1 MHIKELLI
9 ERVVNAFDDLKKQ
22 QYANQVWDIMQRSYK
37 NVPGGFGTSSS
48 IEELIAKSGMWKM
61 IVRDGV
67 VTAANVYKDTA
78 GRKSVASGTNGTPQ
92 GKHDWALIKSE
103 DIKLGRAWGEVSGAA
118 ESIMK
123 KMGAKPLSNK
133 FAAALTGKEILEL
146 NPDGFHYT
154 RLIQGEPHEKIIYG
168 TINLTPELSKTLAAQ
183 GIELHTLPDNFQ
195 K

>member
-9 ERVVNAFDDLKKQ
+9 ERVVNAFDNLKKQ
-22 QYANQVWDIMQRSYK
+22 QYADQVWNIMQRSYR
-37 NVPGGFGTSSS
+37 NIPGGFGTAASV
-48 IEELIAKSGMWKM
+48 EELINKSGLWKM
-61 IVRDGV
+61 IVRNGV
-67 VTAANVYKDTA
+67 VTAANVYKDSA

-92 GKHDWALIKSE
+92 GKQDWALIKSE
-103 DIKLGRAWGEVSGAA
+103 DVKMKRAWGEVSGKA
-118 ESIMK
+118 ESAIAAT
-123 KMGAKPLSNK
+123 GAKALPNK

-154 RLIQGEPHEKIIYG
+154 RLIAGEPHEKIIYG
-168 TINLTPELSKTLAAQ
+168 TVNITPELSKTLAAQ

>member
-1 MHIKELLI
+1 MNIKELLI

-22 QYANQVWDIMQRSYK
+22 QYADQVWDIMQRSYK
-37 NVPGGFGTSSS
+37 NVPGGFGTASS

-92 GKHDWALIKSE
+92 GKQDWALIKSE

>member
-1 MHIKELLI
+1 
-9 ERVVNAFDDLKKQ
+9 
-22 QYANQVWDIMQRSYK
+22 
-37 NVPGGFGTSSS
+37 
-48 IEELIAKSGMWKM
+48 
-61 IVRDGV
+61 
-67 VTAANVYKDTA
+67 
-78 GRKSVASGTNGTPQ
+78 
-92 GKHDWALIKSE
+92 
-103 DIKLGRAWGEVSGAA
+103 
-118 ESIMK
+118 MK